1 MDCAYIGDSIAVGL
15 QQLDNDCAIYA
26 RVGASSEFITRRY
39 RNADAEDYVVI
50 SMGSNDPNNP
60 NLLRNAERL
69 RREITARKVIWIL
82 PYNRVAAGDIT
93 IVARQFRDSVMD
105 LRPVPTRDGVH
116 PNYRQVSRQ
125 IQRIAN

>member
-15 QQLDNDCAIYA
+15 EQLDTKCAVYA
-26 RVGASSEFITRRY
+26 RVGASSEFITRNY

-50 SMGSNDPNNP
+50 SMGSNDPGNP
-60 NLLRNAERL
+60 ELMENAERL
-69 RREITARKVIWIL
+69 RRNISASRVIWIL
-82 PYNRVAAGDIT
+82 PYNRVAAGDIA
-93 IVARQFRDSVMD
+93 IVARQFGDSVVD

-116 PNYRQVSRQ
+116 PNYRTVNRQ

>member
-15 QQLDNDCAIYA
+15 EQLDTNCALYA
-26 RVGASSEFITRRY
+26 RVGASSEFITRNY

-60 NLLRNAERL
+60 QLLENAERL

-82 PYNRVAAGDIT
+82 PYNRVAAGDIA
-93 IVARQFRDSVMD
+93 IVAREFRDSVVD
-105 LRPVPTRDGVH
+105 LRPIPSRDGLH
-116 PNYRQVSRQ
+116 PDYRQVNRAIRSKL
-125 IQRIAN
+125 

>member
-50 SMGSNDPNNP
+50 SMGSNDPGNP
-60 NLLRNAERL
+60 RLIENAERL
-69 RREITARKVIWIL
+69 RRNISARKVIWIL
-82 PYNRVAAGDIT
+82 PYNRVAAGDIA
-93 IVARQFRDSVMD
+93 IVARQFRDSVVD
-105 LRPVPTRDGVH
+105 LRPIPSRDGLH
-116 PNYRQVSRQ
+116 PDYRRTQRA
-125 IQRIAN
+125 IQSKL